1 MRSAGHFIADYL
13 APAPAALCPAPF
25 ADTIKAVKRLRH
37 IVFVR
42 ISRICQYI
50 YQNYASNIT
59 G

>member
-13 APAPAALCPAPF
+13 ALAPAALCPAPF